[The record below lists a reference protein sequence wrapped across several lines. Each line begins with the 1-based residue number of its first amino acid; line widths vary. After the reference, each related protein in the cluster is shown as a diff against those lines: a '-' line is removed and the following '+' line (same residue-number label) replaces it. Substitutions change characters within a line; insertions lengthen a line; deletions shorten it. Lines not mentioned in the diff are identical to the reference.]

1 MKTKKPKT
9 KSFKITFFDIKPGES
24 TYLKSKLKNHKLQF
38 SPESISEKNIAL
50 AKDSDII
57 SVFIGSKVDKKLI
70 AKMKKLK
77 LIVTRSTGFDHIDL
91 KECAKRKVMVSNVPY
106 YGENT
111 VAEHTFALIL
121 SLSRNI
127 HKSYLRTLKDDF
139 SIDGLSGFDLK
150 GKTIGIIGGGNIG
163 LHVARIARA
172 FAMHVRVYDTRQN
185 DFMAE
190 VVNFKY
196 IGLNEL
202 LKTSDIISLHLP
214 HNESTHHLIDRAAL
228 AKMKKGSILINT
240 ARGAIVD
247 TDSLYNALKNKKLA
261 GAGLDVIEGE
271 EFISEDQELLHQTA
285 NQANWEAV
293 VRNNKIFD
301 MDNVVF
307 TPHNAFNS
315 KEALKRILDTSLD
328 NIKNFIEGD
337 PSNPVL

>member
-1 MKTKKPKT
+1 MKTKKSKT
-9 KSFKITFFDIKPGES
+9 KRLKITFFDIKPGES
-24 TYLKSKLKNHKLQF
+24 AYLKSKLKNHKLQF
-38 SPESISEKNIAL
+38 SPESISAKNIAL
-50 AKDSDII
+50 AKDSEVL

-91 KECAKRKVMVSNVPY
+91 KECAKRKIMVCNVPY

-150 GKTIGIIGGGNIG
+150 GKTIGVVGGGNIG

-172 FAMHVRVYDTRQN
+172 FAMHVRVYDTCQN

-202 LKTSDIISLHLP
+202 LKTSDIVSLHLP

-228 AKMKKGSILINT
+228 AKMKKGAILINT
-240 ARGAIVD
+240 ARGAVVD
-247 TDSLYNALKNKKLA
+247 TDALYNALKNKKLA

-285 NQANWEAV
+285 NQAKWEAV

-315 KEALKRILDTSLD
+315 KEALKRILDTSID
-328 NIKNFIEGD
+328 NIKSFIEGD
-337 PSNPVL
+337 PINPVL